1 MAIPGKTTLP
11 RTTLPKGAGEQLFYS
26 SQDPLLVVTPDG
38 LIVEANDAL
47 LAAARKPRWEV
58 IGHGVCEIIH
68 GGRWPHIECPLEEF
82 LRTKA
87 VKIEET
93 RLPGLGGEYCLSIYP
108 VTYGRSD
115 QELIL
120 LCARKLTQD
129 EVRRV
134 DSIRTAQLAALGELA
149 AGVAHEVN
157 NPINGIINFTQLLL
171 DDCGD
176 DDQQAFI
183 LKKIL
188 KEGERVASITHNLLS
203 FAREDENEF
212 VSIDLN
218 DVVVDAI
225 ALVEHQL
232 GDDGILVISELHQ
245 SGCPVIGNHLQL
257 MQVVLNLIH
266 NSRFALNERYTG
278 KNDDK
283 IISFRTAPV
292 QIDGLN
298 FYRLTVRDHGTGIP
312 QGILDRLFDPFFSSK
327 PSGKGTGLGLSIS
340 HGIIQNHHGN
350 LRVDSRLHHYTE
362 MIIEIPALEKSL

>member
-1 MAIPGKTTLP
+1 MLP
-11 RTTLPKGAGEQLFYS
+11 RGVGEELFHS
-26 SQDPLLVVTPDG
+26 SEDPLLVVTPDG
-38 LIVEANDAL
+38 MIIEVNDAL
-47 LAAARKPRWEV
+47 LLATGKPRTEI

-87 VKIEET
+87 TKIEET
-93 RLPGLGGEYCLSIYP
+93 RLPGLNGEYCLSIYP
-108 VTYGRSD
+108 VSYGRSD

-120 LCARKLTQD
+120 LCARKLTQE

-134 DSIRTAQLAALGELA
+134 DSLRTAQLAALGELA

-157 NPINGIINFTQLLL
+157 NPINGIINFAQVLL
-171 DDCGD
+171 DDCRD
-176 DDQQAFI
+176 DDQQAYI
-183 LKKIL
+183 LRKIMQ
-188 KEGERVASITHNLLS
+188 EGERVATITHNLLS

-212 VSIDLN
+212 IIIDLN
-218 DVVVDAI
+218 DVVVDSI

-232 GDDGILVISELHQ
+232 ENDGIMVETALCED
-245 SGCPVIGNHLQL
+245 GCPIIGNHMQL

-266 NSRFALNERYTG
+266 NSRYALNERYPE

-283 IISFRTAPV
+283 IISFQSVPALV
-292 QIDGLN
+292 DGLN

-327 PSGKGTGLGLSIS
+327 QPGKGTGLGLSIS

-362 MIIEIPALEKSL
+362 MIIEIPAQEKTF